1 MGMMTPQGRAST
13 PAELF
18 DALMLDLIANHPRL
32 TGAQEAELKDVLFRL
47 LAIRSSDVDAEAVT
61 PK

>member
-1 MGMMTPQGRAST
+1 MMTPQGRAST

-18 DALMLDLIANHPRL
+18 DALLVDLVASHPPM
-32 TGAQEAELKDVLFRL
+32 TKAQEAELKDVLFRL